1 MLLQPLFVFSIQS
14 TGSIFD
20 CLSLLRFKLP
30 VHRCGLLALTA
41 ARAGHLRPRR
51 PHRCDLIDG
60 ARHRREFRGVPDPRS
75 CSTVI
80 GFATATPPQPTSHT
94 GLLSG
99 AGGGASS
106 ARSLQLTPPSSRAPA
121 GRVRRTRPSSP
132 QRPGRVQKNLHLLLA
147 IESHDG
153 PRTAAQTVRG
163 SRVLHCRE
171 CSRARRLTGSLGRSG
186 AAKASIGRAAAWE
199 THPCLAFSI
208 TP

>member
-1 MLLQPLFVFSIQS
+1 MLLQPLFLFRIQS
-14 TGSIFD
+14 TGVHFD

-60 ARHRREFRGVPDPRS
+60 TRHRQEFRSVPDPRT
-75 CSTVI
+75 CPPDI
-80 GFATATPPQPTSHT
+80 GFAAATRPQPATST
-94 GLLSG
+94 CLTSR

-106 ARSLQLTPPSSRAPA
+106 ARSLKLTRASNRAPA

-163 SRVLHCRE
+163 SRVLHCRG
-171 CSRARRLTGSLGRSG
+171 CAWARAS
-186 AAKASIGRAAAWE
+186 
-199 THPCLAFSI
+199 
-208 TP
+208 